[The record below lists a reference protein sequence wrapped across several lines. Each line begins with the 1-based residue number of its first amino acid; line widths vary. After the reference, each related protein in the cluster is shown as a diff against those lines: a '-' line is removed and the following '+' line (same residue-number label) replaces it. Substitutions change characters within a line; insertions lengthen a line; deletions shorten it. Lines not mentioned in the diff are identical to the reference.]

1 MALTRLEADRDR
13 TILYYPKP
21 AKVPLVVH
29 ALRVVVGITLLLVLT
44 SLVVKVGS
52 LIDIGE
58 QVEEQRQF
66 LYQQTSWDMDRSVD
80 GRWRYCQANPPACQE
95 PWGEGGPLHLFR
107 PEGWETLA
115 FESVDFETA
124 AQQGVEDP
132 SLDIADA
139 CGDLPCG
146 PYLLSGDFSGP
157 NQAVFMAKEMLKV
170 LGATLLLAAVAG
182 FGAFFFMIFQYV
194 LILVR
199 LGRGYPGVH
208 KRILKIGLLQMG
220 IELALSWYV
229 SEINESVYSFTL
241 YRGCA
246 PILATA
252 LLMVALSQ
260 LPAVKRHC
268 NAFTWKREPD
278 TPSPQGA
285 LPPEGQVPPGA
296 TPPTAA

>member
-29 ALRVVVGITLLLVLT
+29 ALRVVVGITLLRVLT

-52 LIDIGE
+52 LSDIGE
-58 QVEEQRQF
+58 QVEEQRQSS
-66 LYQQTSWDMDRSVD
+66 TSRPAGTWTARS
-80 GRWRYCQANPPACQE
+80 
-95 PWGEGGPLHLFR
+95 
-107 PEGWETLA
+107 
-115 FESVDFETA
+115 TA
-124 AQQGVEDP
+124 A
-132 SLDIADA
+132 
-139 CGDLPCG
+139 
-146 PYLLSGDFSGP
+146 
-157 NQAVFMAKEMLKV
+157 
-170 LGATLLLAAVAG
+170 GATA
-182 FGAFFFMIFQYV
+182 
-194 LILVR
+194 
-199 LGRGYPGVH
+199 
-208 KRILKIGLLQMG
+208 
-220 IELALSWYV
+220 SWYV